1 MSRRVAASLAPRS
14 PARRPIADPASA
26 RRQRGGTVIGL
37 VIGIVLG
44 LGIAAVVALLV
55 TKATVPFVSKQARAP
70 VPVATEADG
79 KLPDPNRGLYSKDV
93 TPTAPP
99 MAVAPSTAVVSGS
112 NISSDSA
119 VIAPAPPNVAPG
131 ADGSK
136 PAVERT
142 TPDTGITT
150 LQAGAFSNAD
160 DAESMRGRLALLGF
174 DSRVQPAERDGA
186 KIFRV
191 RLGPYGR
198 IDDLNRARQRL
209 IENGVEA
216 TLVAP
221 GR

>member
-1 MSRRVAASLAPRS
+1 MSRRVVTRS
-14 PARRPIADPASA
+14 RTN
-26 RRQRGGTVIGL
+26 RQRGNTILGLIIG
-37 VIGIVLG
+37 VVLG
-44 LGIAAVVALLV
+44 LGIAAAVALFV
-55 TKATVPFVSKQARAP
+55 TKATVPFVSKQARVSSP
-70 VPVATEADG
+70 LIVDPDG
-79 KLPDPNRGLYSKDV
+79 KLPDPNRSLYSKDAL
-93 TPTAPP
+93 PTAPP
-99 MAVAPSTAVVSGS
+99 ASA
-112 NISSDSA
+112 SSPAAATPAAGVDNT
-119 VIAPAPPNVAPG
+119 VIAPPPPNVAPG
-131 ADGSK
+131 ADGK
-136 PAVERT
+136 VPAVDAA
-142 TPDTGITT
+142 PSNGITQ

-174 DSRVQPAERDGA
+174 ESRVQPADRDGA

>member
-1 MSRRVAASLAPRS
+1 MSRRVIAWPHGRSLREG
-14 PARRPIADPASA
+14 
-26 RRQRGGTVIGL
+26 QRGNTVLGM

-44 LGIAAVVALLV
+44 LGIAVIVALFV
-55 TKATVPFVSKQARAP
+55 TKATVPFVSKPPRAAT
-70 VPVATEADG
+70 ATEAEG
-79 KLPDPNRGLYSKDV
+79 TKLPDPNKSLYAKDSGPIV
-93 TPTAPP
+93 SPQA
-99 MAVAPSTAVVSGS
+99 STEGT
-112 NISSDSA
+112 
-119 VIAPAPPNVAPG
+119 VIAPPPPNLAPG
-131 ADGSK
+131 ADGK
-136 PAVERT
+136 PPGIERSAT
-142 TPDTGITT
+142 DTSITM
-150 LQAGAFSNAD
+150 LQAGAFSNAE

-174 DSRVQPAERDGA
+174 ESRVQPAEKDGA